1 MLGKLSI
8 PNTVKALGR
17 GRGRGSGN
25 GSSSG
30 SRSRRRSGRRKAV
43 VSAALAAGLFAGGA
57 GAALAA
63 SWHTIPRLKSSGAL
77 FSSGTYRFNP
87 KGTEHGGFE
96 FKGKLKDTDSGDGHN
111 VYVEVRVEGYDW
123 NRFYG
128 KQKKTVSLH
137 KLVYDAAAQYTSDA
151 GIRVCR
157 DKGTLHPD
165 NCATAPHYKR

>member
-17 GRGRGSGN
+17 GSSN

-30 SRSRRRSGRRKAV
+30 SRSRRRSGSGRRKAV